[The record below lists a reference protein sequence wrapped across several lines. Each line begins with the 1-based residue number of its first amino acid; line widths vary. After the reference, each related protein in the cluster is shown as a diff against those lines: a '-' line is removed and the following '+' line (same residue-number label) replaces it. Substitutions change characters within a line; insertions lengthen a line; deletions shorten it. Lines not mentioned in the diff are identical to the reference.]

1 MFDVTDTVIDQ
12 IQQHV
17 AVYGRISKQRDL
29 TNKDVMQMLDLA
41 TKIGA
46 IAPQLAIEAEERRQ
60 QNLRE
65 LGVTEIVSTTI

>member
-17 AVYGRISKQRDL
+17 AIYGRISKQRDL
-29 TNKDVMQMLDLA
+29 TNKDVMQLIDLA
-41 TKIGA
+41 TKITA
-46 IAPQLAIEAEERRQ
+46 VAPQLAVEAEERRK

-65 LGVTEIVSTTI
+65 LGVTEINVSI